1 MRLTVTAPW
10 RELSRRASS
19 PAQRSGP
26 SWPRPESEAR
36 STPTPGDAARPASS
50 CGAPSSRAEILPI
63 ASGPPATGVRPIA
76 ASNRGGE
83 RSRHAR
89 PSVRNRRAGEE
100 GGAQPVPHPQDWSME
115 DGPTSAPLCAEIHV
129 GALHRRGNSPPQPG
143 VPVARRDP
151 LQGGTSSTVPGLR
164 PGSVREPPARRSR
177 FRRADAG
184 VSAPRVVEAGMSR
197 LRNAPGPAAACR
209 PTRARRR
216 TASKRTYDPSSWWA
230 LKRRRSPAPGR
241 RAEGLPQAVVAPR
254 GRPAQQERR
263 VSRDRGG
270 AHPPGGASLQRGFR
284 QQAPLPAGQ
293 GREPCPQKT
302 RQKHQCLLP
311 GPERSRMARPRQT
324 GEGTVP
330 IKRPGTCLSLAG
342 LRYVSPGRA
351 KKEPGSEKHH
361 I

>member
-1 MRLTVTAPW
+1 MPPDRRRLAVHPRHARRYSP
-10 RELSRRASS
+10 SRQDLPR
-19 PAQRSGP
+19 PASGP
-26 SWPRPESEAR
+26 SRLPTAAANEAGMR
-36 STPTPGDAARPASS
+36 DPP
-50 CGAPSSRAEILPI
+50 CG
-63 ASGPPATGVRPIA
+63 TGVQGKRA
-76 ASNRGGE
+76 ALS
-83 RSRHAR
+83 
-89 PSVRNRRAGEE
+89 
-100 GGAQPVPHPQDWSME
+100 PVPHPQDWSME

-270 AHPPGGASLQRGFR
+270 AHPPGGASSNEASGSKLRCR
-284 QQAPLPAGQ
+284 RARAANRAQQ
-293 GREPCPQKT
+293 T

-311 GPERSRMARPRQT
+311 GPERSRMRHARARLGKGPCQSNGPALAYPWLVCATCPRAGPRRNRAQRNT
-324 GEGTVP
+324 TFNGTFMIDSPRRLTYRVGP
-330 IKRPGTCLSLAG
+330 RP
-342 LRYVSPGRA
+342 
-351 KKEPGSEKHH
+351 
-361 I
+361 